1 MPMLFDCQRYLISPG
16 DKLFV
21 AYRLFRTS
29 VLLAAYCFA
38 SLDDVTFSFNLIQ
51 QCVCVFFLAAGS
63 GWWFPIVQ
71 NRKKI
76 RQGWVWTSL
85 CW

>member
-1 MPMLFDCQRYLISPG
+1 MMPMLFDCQRYLISPG

-51 QCVCVFFLAAGS
+51 QCVCVCFLFGCR
-63 GWWFPIVQ
+63 FRLVVPHCT
-71 NRKKI
+71 K
-76 RQGWVWTSL
+76 
-85 CW
+85 